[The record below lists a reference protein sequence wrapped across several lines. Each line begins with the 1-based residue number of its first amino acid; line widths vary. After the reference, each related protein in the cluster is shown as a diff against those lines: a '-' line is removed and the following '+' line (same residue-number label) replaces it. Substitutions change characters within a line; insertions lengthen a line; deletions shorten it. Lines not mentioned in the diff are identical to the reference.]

1 MRQLINIPNLLT
13 CLNLVCGAAAII
25 ATCNRHIESAAFLV
39 CISLIADFLD
49 GFSARLLKI
58 SSPVGKE
65 LDSLAD
71 VVTFGVLPG
80 IVMFFLLAESS
91 SDYEKTGEIPLYA
104 YSGLIIGA
112 FSALRLAKF
121 NLDERQASV
130 FFGLATP
137 ANTIFVFSIWL
148 VKYFHP
154 DSLLSGFFASAPVL
168 FLLIPLLSY
177 LLISELKLVAFKFK
191 TLSLKENFWKWAI
204 IGASV
209 LLVLIFQL
217 RGLVFVIP
225 LYIVLSILGEKVSKK
240 KPASA
245 EKKE

>member
-13 CLNLVCGAAAII
+13 CLNLLCGTAAII
-25 ATCNRHIESAAFLV
+25 ATCNRHIESAVFLV

-49 GFSARLLKI
+49 GFTARLLGI

-80 IVMFFLLAESS
+80 IILFYLLAENH
-91 SDYEKTGEIPLYA
+91 SDYETTGTIPLYA
-104 YSGLIIGA
+104 YSGLMIGA

-121 NLDERQASV
+121 NLDERQSSV

-148 VKYFHP
+148 IKYFHP
-154 DSLLSGFFASAPVL
+154 DSAVSVMLTSTPA
-168 FLLIPLLSY
+168 LLILIPVLSY

-191 TLSLKENFWKWAI
+191 TMSLKDNFWKWMI
-204 IGASV
+204 IGVSL

-217 RGLVFVIP
+217 KGLVFVIP
-225 LYIVLSILGEKVSKK
+225 SYILLSVVGEKISKK
-240 KPASA
+240 KVVPS
-245 EKKE
+245 ESKE